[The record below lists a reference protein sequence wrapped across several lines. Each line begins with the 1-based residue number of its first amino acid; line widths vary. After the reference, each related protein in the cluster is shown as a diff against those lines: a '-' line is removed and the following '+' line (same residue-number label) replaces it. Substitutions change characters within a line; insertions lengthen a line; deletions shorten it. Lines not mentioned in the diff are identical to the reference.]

1 MSFLCNDL
9 KELVMEETNKY
20 IDKPAF
26 QEEES
31 SFDIMEWVML
41 FLSHWYLFLFGLA
54 VMLTLA
60 YLQNRKW
67 QPEFKSSGTVI
78 IDESRSTMNSAQ
90 VLMQG
95 FGIQESYRN
104 VNNQVIMLSS
114 YDLMARVVDS
124 LPEFKTEYISKG
136 RFRTSNLYGWSPIQI
151 TTDYIAPE
159 AYGILF
165 KISIYAD
172 NSYVITEDEG
182 QLPKGF
188 YVKGKLGETLQ
199 HHLMFMTVNDVSG
212 NLSEKELYFRFRTK
226 ESLINEFSSRI
237 NLSFVMEG
245 ASVLEIS
252 FASKTPARD
261 VDFINKLCDIY
272 LMSNLERKNDAATK
286 TINFINE
293 QLAHVSESLEQSE
306 DNLSAFRRRNQLIDF
321 GSLSGE
327 LLGKASNYDNELN
340 QIRLRE
346 TYLSYLEKYLQTNLS
361 EGTILAPSNL
371 GLNEP
376 GLMTFVQQINDLII
390 LRGELSE
397 KNLFYSKY
405 TRDIENNKLAIA
417 EVIKN
422 MHTSIEIQKQDLNR
436 RLAEVQQQINNLPE
450 KELEMVG
457 IERNYRMNDSY
468 YTMFLQKRAEAQILK
483 ASNTPDNNIL
493 DRARTTSVTNYKE
506 KSKTFMMFLILGLL
520 LPAAFVVLKE
530 LMNNTIRS
538 GSDVEKYCAFPL
550 IGLIRHTHS
559 DSPYIVSENP
569 RSSFTEMFR
578 IVRTRIEFLA
588 KRRTDI
594 TIMVSSSE
602 SGDGKTYFCINMAS
616 AYGMASKK
624 TLLVD
629 MDIRKPSVYKRLGC
643 ENDLGVSNYLA
654 NQCTLDEIIVRPEGA
669 DFDFITAGTVPPN
682 AGELIRSQKL
692 TEMFKELRER
702 YEFIIA
708 DTSPI
713 GVVADAYSFATL
725 SDINLFVIRSNKTN
739 KIFVRNLSNQ
749 LKIDNIQFYSI
760 LNDVEVD
767 SNNYSQY
774 YSRKYTY
781 GRSKN
786 YGVGSYGY
794 GYGYGYA
801 ADKRKK
807 KNQSADTYF
816 QYYQDDQ
823 KNL

>member
-1 MSFLCNDL
+1 
-9 KELVMEETNKY
+9 MEETNKY

-31 SFDIMEWVML
+31 SFDIMEWIML
-41 FLSHWYLFLFGLA
+41 FVSHWYLFLFSLA
-54 VMLTLA
+54 IMLTFA

-67 QPEFKSSGTVI
+67 QPEYKSSGTVI
-78 IDESRSTMNSAQ
+78 IDESRSAMNSAQ

-95 FGIQESYRN
+95 FGIQESFRN

-124 LPEFKTEYISKG
+124 LPQFRTEYISRG
-136 RFRTSNLYGWSPIQI
+136 RFRTNNLYGWSPISI
-151 TTDYIAPE
+151 TTDYVAPE

-165 KISIYAD
+165 KINIYAD
-172 NSYVITEDEG
+172 DSYVITEDEG

-188 YVKGKLGETLQ
+188 YIRGRLGETLQ

-237 NLSFVMEG
+237 NLNFVMDG
-245 ASVLEIS
+245 SSVLEIS

-293 QLAHVSESLEQSE
+293 QLAQVSEFLEQSE
-306 DNLSAFRRRNQLIDF
+306 DKLSDFRRKNQLVDF
-321 GSLSGE
+321 GGLTSE
-327 LLGKASNYDNELN
+327 LLSKASNYDNELN

-346 TYLSYLEKYLQTNLS
+346 TYLSYLKKYLQTNLN
-361 EGTILAPSNL
+361 EGTILAPSSL

-376 GLMTFVQQINDLII
+376 ELMSFIQQINDLIV
-390 LRGELSE
+390 LRGEMSE

-405 TRDIENNKLAIA
+405 TRDIENNKLAIN

-422 MHTSIEIQKQDLNR
+422 MHTSLEIQKQDLNR
-436 RLAEVQQQINNLPE
+436 RLAEVQKQIDNLPE
-450 KELEMVG
+450 KELEMVA
-457 IERNYRMNDSY
+457 IERSYRMNDSY

-493 DRARTTSVTNYKE
+493 DRARTTSVINYKE
-506 KSKTFMMFLILGLL
+506 RSKTFIMFLILGLV

-530 LMNNTIRS
+530 LLNNTIRS
-538 GSDVEKYCAFPL
+538 ENDVERYCAFPL
-550 IGLIRHTHS
+550 IGLIRRTYS

-578 IVRTRIEFLA
+578 IVRTRIEFLSQR
-588 KRRTDI
+588 KTDI

-616 AYGMASKK
+616 AYAMASKR

-629 MDIRKPSVYKRLGC
+629 MDIRKPSIYKQLDC
-643 ENDLGVSNYLA
+643 NNDLGVSNYLA

-669 DFDFITAGTVPPN
+669 GFDFITAGTVPPN
-682 AGELIRSQKL
+682 AGELIRSQRL
-692 TEMFKELRER
+692 TEMFRELRKR

-713 GVVADAYSFATL
+713 GVVADAYSFAAL

-739 KIFVRNLSNQ
+739 KFFVRNLSNQ
-749 LKIDNIQFYSI
+749 LKIDNIQFYSV
-760 LNDVEVD
+760 LNDVD
-767 SNNYSQY
+767 IDANNYSQY

-781 GRSKN
+781 GRSKS
-786 YGVGSYGY
+786 YGVGTYGY
-794 GYGYGYA
+794 GYGYGYSK
-801 ADKRKK
+801 DKRKRRK
-807 KNQSADTYF
+807 KHQGADSYF
-816 QYYQDDQ
+816 QYYQDDK